1 MAEEKTVSGT
11 LTDANARALLVCSG
25 PLEHYDFLIKEEELR
40 NDEQQR
46 RVVQHLQKLHESLKG
61 YTISSKNLLSKV
73 GFIMMINIFFFL
85 KFYLIIRMCLKT
97 QISVINLN
105 LIFAAASLQVD
116 CCSCLVLCSLF
127 F

>member
-73 GFIMMINIFFFL
+73 AFIMMINIFFFL
-85 KFYLIIRMCLKT
+85 ILFDHKNVLKT

>member
-1 MAEEKTVSGT
+1 MADEKTVPGT

-25 PLEHYDFLIKEEELR
+25 PLEHYDFLIKQEELR

-73 GFIMMINIFFFL
+73 GFIKMINIFSN
-85 KFYLIIRMCLKT
+85 FYLFIRMCLKP
-97 QISVINLN
+97 QIAVINLS
-105 LIFAAASLQVD
+105 LIFAAASLKVD